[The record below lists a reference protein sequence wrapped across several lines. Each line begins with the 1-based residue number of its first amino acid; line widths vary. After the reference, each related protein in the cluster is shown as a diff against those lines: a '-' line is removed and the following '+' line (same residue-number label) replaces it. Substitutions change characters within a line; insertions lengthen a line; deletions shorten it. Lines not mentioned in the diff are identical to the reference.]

1 MTDHPLLAA
10 QDERGV
16 AATVGVALPRFPDA
30 IGYLLELRDA
40 VNEPWFHA
48 LCDDAIAST
57 GQPPQT
63 DQLVR
68 IGGFF
73 DGTEQYTPAAA
84 ALQPARATTGPAP
97 PSAYL
102 EALSGF
108 DAFKKLV
115 PGLAVRF
122 ERQLT
127 LIFGKNGSGKS
138 SICQALK
145 VLANPERP
153 ADPLHNVRATHP
165 TTPSFSYQFRGQPAA
180 TRWTPTAAFGTHAA
194 DIKYFDSTVAIRH
207 TSGTL
212 QPGAVVEI
220 AAYRLEVFE
229 YARQFLNAFKAA
241 ATGRV
246 TEAAGRLQGDIEA
259 AKQRLAGRVDI
270 SAAPFNQWGAVSS
283 DACAAYLAALPAF
296 DDTRVAR
303 LAECERLHSQ
313 YAAAASEEGLRSLRV
328 QYALL
333 EQLAAQLTSLATWCN
348 SARLA
353 DLQAAAIQATQKRA
367 ASTELARKAFPTG
380 VTHEQHQAL
389 IAAAAAMY
397 DLSTFQVGEHACPL
411 CNQAMTGD
419 AQRLFIAYHGYLTST
434 LQAELSVLERTLQSG
449 RATLIRIGQFRL
461 NDYSASRDSLPAGT
475 YDAITAVV
483 EAIVG
488 AVPAADQPL
497 SHGDTTRYARSGE
510 LAEHLATIRAAQ
522 TGLNE
527 AITTGTRS
535 RQELTDRISAIQT
548 EITTLR
554 SHEAVAADKVEL
566 AALCE
571 RARRLTPDHQR
582 VMRYDFTSRLRAMT
596 NKGKEAHRELVLAT
610 LERRLSDEYRS
621 LCGATLEQMGVRL
634 ASRGDQQDIIVT
646 PQVGESPVHRVLSE
660 GEQKVHALAVF
671 MCEAATAPHRV
682 LVFDDPATS
691 FDYNYVSNFCER
703 LRNLVRG
710 QPQTQV
716 IVLTHNWDFFINL
729 QTTVNRSRGLNARMS
744 VQVLEDCATVR
755 EYSERWEEL
764 SNELAP
770 LLAGPGEPSADKK
783 ERIAGLM
790 RRLIECL
797 TNKHVFNDQRHQY
810 KPKTL
815 HVSEFHEFTRIVPL
829 EIAEADTL
837 RDIYANLSPPEHDDP
852 RNFYTSRSRTQFDA
866 WLGQINAIKAAVE
879 ARRP

>member
-1 MTDHPLLAA
+1 M
-10 QDERGV
+10 
-16 AATVGVALPRFPDA
+16 PRFPDA

-40 VNEPWFHA
+40 VDEAWFHA
-48 LCDDAIAST
+48 LCDYAIASI
-57 GQPPQT
+57 GQPPQP
-63 DQLVR
+63 DQLDSL
-68 IGGFF
+68 GAFF
-73 DGTEQYTPAAA
+73 HGAAEYTPAAA
-84 ALQPARATTGPAP
+84 AVPPSRANAGPAP
-97 PSAYL
+97 AHAYL
-102 EALSGF
+102 ETLSGF

-138 SICQALK
+138 SMCQALK
-145 VLANPERP
+145 ILANPERP
-153 ADPLHNVRATHP
+153 ADPLHNVRATYP
-165 TTPSFSYQFRGQPAA
+165 GTPSFSYQFRGQPAA

-194 DIKYFDSTVAIRH
+194 DIKYFDATVAIKH

-220 AAYRLEVFE
+220 AAFRLEVFE
-229 YARQFLNAFKAA
+229 YARQFLNAFQMA

-246 TEAAGRLQGDIEA
+246 TEAATRLQGEIDA

-270 SAAPFNQWGAVSS
+270 TAPPFNQWGAVSS
-283 DACAAYLAALPAF
+283 DACAAYLASLPAF
-296 DDTRVAR
+296 DDARVSR
-303 LAECERLHSQ
+303 LAECERLLVQ
-313 YAAAASEEGLRSLRV
+313 YTAAASEEGLRALRA
-328 QYALL
+328 QNALL

-353 DLQAAAIQATQKRA
+353 DLQAAEVQATQKRA
-367 ASTELARKAFPTG
+367 ASAELARQAFPPG
-380 VTHEQHQAL
+380 VNHEQHQAL

-397 DLSTFQVGEHACPL
+397 DLSALQVGEHACPL
-411 CNQAMTGD
+411 CNQAMTAD
-419 AQRLFIAYHGYLTST
+419 ARRLFNAYHGYLTST
-434 LQAELSVLERTLQSG
+434 LQAELSALEQTLQSG
-449 RATLIRIGQFRL
+449 RATLTRIAQFRL
-461 NDYSASRDSLPAGT
+461 NDYSACAASLPAGA

-483 EAIVG
+483 ETTVA

-497 SHGDTTRYARSGE
+497 SRGDTTLYARAGE
-510 LAEHLATIRAAQ
+510 LAGHLATIRAAQ
-522 TGLNE
+522 TAINE
-527 AITTGTRS
+527 AITTSTRS
-535 RQELTDRISAIQT
+535 RQKLTDRINAVQT
-548 EITTLR
+548 EIGTLR
-554 SHEAVAADKVEL
+554 AHQAVAADKDAL

-571 RARRLTPDHQR
+571 RARQMTPDHQR
-582 VMRYDFTSRLRAMT
+582 VTRYDFASRLRAMT

-610 LERRLSDEYRS
+610 LEQRLSDEYRS

-671 MCEAATAPHRV
+671 MCEAATTPHRV

-703 LRNLVRG
+703 LRNLVRD

-729 QTTVNRSRGLNARMS
+729 QTTINRSPGLNGRMS
-744 VQVLEDCATVR
+744 VQVLEDCATLR

-770 LLAGPGEPSADKK
+770 MLAGPGEPSADEK
-783 ERIAGLM
+783 ERISGLM

-815 HVSEFHEFTRIVPL
+815 HVSEFHQFTKLVPL
-829 EIAEADTL
+829 EAAEADTL

-852 RNFYTSRSRTQFDA
+852 RNFYTSRSRTQFST

>member
-1 MTDHPLLAA
+1 M
-10 QDERGV
+10 
-16 AATVGVALPRFPDA
+16 PRFPDA
-30 IGYLLELRDA
+30 IGYLLELRDT
-40 VNEPWFHA
+40 VNEAWFHA
-48 LCDDAIAST
+48 LCDYAIAST
-57 GQPPQT
+57 GQPPQP
-63 DQLVR
+63 DQLDSL
-68 IGGFF
+68 GAFF
-73 DGTEQYTPAAA
+73 HGTAQYTPAAA
-84 ALQPARATTGPAP
+84 AVQPAPANTGPAP
-97 PSAYL
+97 AHAYL
-102 EALSGF
+102 ESLSGF

-138 SICQALK
+138 SMCQALK

-153 ADPLHNVRATHP
+153 ADPLHNVRATYP
-165 TTPSFSYQFRGQPAA
+165 GTPSFSYQFRGQPAA

-194 DIKYFDSTVAIRH
+194 NIKYFDATVAIKH

-220 AAYRLEVFE
+220 AAFRLEVFE
-229 YARQFLNAFKAA
+229 YARQFLNAFQTA
-241 ATGRV
+241 ATDRV
-246 TEAAGRLQGDIEA
+246 TEAATRLQGEIDA

-270 SAAPFNQWGAVSS
+270 TAAPFNQWGAVSS
-283 DACAAYLAALPAF
+283 DACSAYLASLPAF
-296 DDTRVAR
+296 DDARVSR
-303 LAECERLHSQ
+303 LAECERLLAQ
-313 YAAAASEEGLRSLRV
+313 YTAAASEEGLRALRA
-328 QYALL
+328 QNALL

-348 SARLA
+348 SARLG
-353 DLQAAAIQATQKRA
+353 DLQAADVQATQKRA
-367 ASTELARKAFPTG
+367 ASAELARQAFPAG
-380 VTHEQHQAL
+380 VNHEQHEAL
-389 IAAAAAMY
+389 IAAAAEMY
-397 DLSTFQVGEHACPL
+397 DLSTFRVGEHACPL
-411 CNQAMTGD
+411 CNQAMTAD
-419 AQRLFIAYHGYLTST
+419 AQRLFTAYHGYLTST
-434 LQAELSVLERTLQSG
+434 LQAELSALEETLRNG
-449 RATLIRIGQFRL
+449 RATLQRIGQFRL
-461 NDYSASRDSLPAGT
+461 NDYSACRESLPAGT

-483 EAIVG
+483 ETIVG

-497 SHGDTTRYARSGE
+497 SRGDTTRYTRAGE
-510 LAEHLATIRAAQ
+510 LAGHLATIRAAQ
-522 TGLNE
+522 TALNE

-535 RQELTDRISAIQT
+535 RQELASRISAVQT
-548 EITTLR
+548 EIGTLR
-554 SHEAVAADKVEL
+554 AHQAVAADKDAL

-571 RARRLTPDHQR
+571 RARRLAPDHQR

-610 LERRLSDEYRS
+610 LEQRLSDEYRS
-621 LCGATLEQMGVRL
+621 LCGATLDQMGVRL

-703 LRNLVRG
+703 LRNLVRD

-729 QTTVNRSRGLNARMS
+729 QTTINRSPGLNARMS

-770 LLAGPGEPSADKK
+770 MLAGPGEPSADEK

-815 HVSEFHEFTRIVPL
+815 HVSEFHAFTRLVPL
-829 EIAEADTL
+829 EAAEADTL

-852 RNFYTSRSRTQFDA
+852 RNFYTARSRTQFNT

-879 ARRP
+879 GRRP

>member
-1 MTDHPLLAA
+1 M
-10 QDERGV
+10 
-16 AATVGVALPRFPDA
+16 PRFPDA

-40 VNEPWFHA
+40 VDEAWFHA
-48 LCDDAIAST
+48 LCDYAIAST
-57 GQPPQT
+57 GQPPQP
-63 DQLVR
+63 DQLDSL
-68 IGGFF
+68 GAFF
-73 DGTEQYTPAAA
+73 HGTAQYTPAAA
-84 ALQPARATTGPAP
+84 ALQPAPANAGPAQAH
-97 PSAYL
+97 AYL
-102 EALSGF
+102 ETLSGF

-138 SICQALK
+138 SMCQALK

-153 ADPLHNVRATHP
+153 ADPLHNVRATYP
-165 TTPSFSYQFRGQPAA
+165 GTPSFSYQFRGQPAA
-180 TRWTPTAAFGTHAA
+180 TRWTPTAAYGTHAA
-194 DIKYFDSTVAIRH
+194 DIKYFDATVAIKH

-212 QPGAVVEI
+212 QPHEVVEI
-220 AAYRLEVFE
+220 AAFRLEVFE
-229 YARQFLNAFKAA
+229 YARQHLTAFQTAATSRITDAA
-241 ATGRV
+241 A
-246 TEAAGRLQGDIEA
+246 RLQGEIEA

-270 SAAPFNQWGAVSS
+270 TAAPFSQWGAVNS

-303 LAECERLHSQ
+303 LAECDRLHAQ
-313 YAAAASEEGLRSLRV
+313 FTAASSEEGLRALRA
-328 QYALL
+328 QHALL
-333 EQLAAQLTSLATWCN
+333 EQLAAQLTSLASWCN

-353 DLQAAAIQATQKRA
+353 DLQAAETQATQKRA
-367 ASTELARKAFPTG
+367 AVVELARHAFPTG
-380 VTHEQHQAL
+380 VNHEQHQAL

-397 DLSTFQVGEHACPL
+397 DLSTFRVGEHACPL
-411 CNQAMTGD
+411 CNQAMTAG
-419 AQRLFIAYHGYLTST
+419 AQRLFNAYHGYLTST
-434 LQAELSVLERTLQSG
+434 LRAELSALEQTLEGG
-449 RATLIRIGQFRL
+449 RATLQRIGQFRL
-461 NDYSASRDSLPAGT
+461 NDYSACCDSLPAGT

-483 EAIVG
+483 ATIVG

-497 SHGDTTRYARSGE
+497 SRGDTTRYARAGE
-510 LAEHLATIRAAQ
+510 LAGHLATIRAAQ
-522 TGLNE
+522 TTLNQ
-527 AITTGTRS
+527 AITTGTQN
-535 RQELTDRISAIQT
+535 RQELAGRISAVQT
-548 EITTLR
+548 ERGALR
-554 SHEAVAADKVEL
+554 AHQAVAADKL
-566 AALCE
+566 ALVALCE
-571 RARRLTPDHQR
+571 RASQLTPNHQR
-582 VMRYDFTSRLRAMT
+582 VMRYDFASRLRAMT

-610 LERRLSDEYRS
+610 FEQRLSDEYRS
-621 LCGATLEQMGVRL
+621 LSGATLDQMGVRL

-646 PQVGESPVHRVLSE
+646 PQVGESPAHRVLSE

-703 LRNLVRG
+703 LRNLVRD

-729 QTTVNRSRGLNARMS
+729 QTTINRSPGLNARMS
-744 VQVLEDCATVR
+744 IQVLEDCATVR

-770 LLAGPGEPSADKK
+770 MLAGPGEPSGDEK

-790 RRLIECL
+790 RRLVECL

-815 HVSEFHEFTRIVPL
+815 HVSEFHAFTRLVPL
-829 EIAEADTL
+829 EASEADTL

-852 RNFYTSRSRTQFDA
+852 RNFYTARSRTQFNT
-866 WLGQINAIKAAVE
+866 WLGRINAIKAALE